1 MPEDPSHY
9 CSYKSEINSSKVRI
23 YPVIY
28 LPKRAR
34 DHIAHLSNKA
44 IYLSHQLLGIQ
55 TKNLLQLSSEHF
67 VFKDLSNVL
76 HIFLS

>member
-9 CSYKSEINSSKVRI
+9 CSYKSENKFKKGKDI
-23 YPVIY
+23 IY

-34 DHIAHLSNKA
+34 DHKAHLSNKA